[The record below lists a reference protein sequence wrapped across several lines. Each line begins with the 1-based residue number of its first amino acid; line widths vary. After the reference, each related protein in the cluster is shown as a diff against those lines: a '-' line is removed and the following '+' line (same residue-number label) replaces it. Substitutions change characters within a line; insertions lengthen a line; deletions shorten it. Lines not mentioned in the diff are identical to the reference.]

1 MGTNAHEV
9 DDPFPV
15 HVNRSRLPRSKAF
28 PISALD
34 VPPLGTRPA
43 LVKSVDAEDEHVAP
57 LEGGSSAE

>member
-1 MGTNAHEV
+1 MGTKEHEV

-15 HVNRSRLPRSKAF
+15 HENRSRLPRSKAF
-28 PISALD
+28 PTSLD

-43 LVKSVDAEDEHVAP
+43 LVKSVDADDEHVAP